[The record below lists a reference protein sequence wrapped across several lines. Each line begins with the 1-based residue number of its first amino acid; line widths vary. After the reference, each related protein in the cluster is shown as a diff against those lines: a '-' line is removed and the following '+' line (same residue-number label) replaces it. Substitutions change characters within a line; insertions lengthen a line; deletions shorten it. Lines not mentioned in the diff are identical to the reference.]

1 MNNIPEE
8 IEAMAFFI
16 GQSNQIDNM
25 MIEKPSTLVTSADTL
40 KQGMHE
46 YLSQQRRIQSPPP
59 TAPAPPPSPFA
70 HPPSNLFAPAN
81 GLPPQLP
88 IPPPHDSNDDQLEFN
103 FKPNQGERM
112 IDLLKEISL
121 KLSKHLNILEK
132 IYEDKSPKDAVAE
145 FSVESVDDSR

>member
-1 MNNIPEE
+1 MSNIPEE

-46 YLSQQRRIQSPPP
+46 YLSRQRRMQTPPP
-59 TAPAPPPSPFA
+59 QPPPSPIAPPPS
-70 HPPSNLFAPAN
+70 NLNTPTNHVVHTAAPA
-81 GLPPQLP
+81 PMP
-88 IPPPHDSNDDQLEFN
+88 IQESNDDQLEFN
-103 FKPNQGERM
+103 FDPKLGEQV

-121 KLSKHLNILEK
+121 KLTKQLNILEK
-132 IYEDKSPKDAVAE
+132 KYENKSSKDTVTVLPVE
-145 FSVESVDDSR
+145 FVDDSR